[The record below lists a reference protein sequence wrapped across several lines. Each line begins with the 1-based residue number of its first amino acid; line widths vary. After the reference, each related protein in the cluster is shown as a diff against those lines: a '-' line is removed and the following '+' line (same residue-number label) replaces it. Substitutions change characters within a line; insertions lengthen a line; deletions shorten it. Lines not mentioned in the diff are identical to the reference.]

1 MRRMRRPSL
10 ANTPS
15 NMAVNLLSR
24 SRIKKREL
32 SCAVAEADQEVAGLL
47 GHPGAAG
54 VVVSPRRWT
63 RRVAC
68 STTARAA
75 AEAAAYRH
83 RRRLWRECPGVVP
96 ARIAASLA
104 RRGGVDAG
112 SLEKRANRTAATW

>member
-1 MRRMRRPSL
+1 MLLAGGYDLLKLLDLPRVRIGNFRPCACRSGRPRHIASGARTGVRRMRRPSL

-54 VVVSPRRWT
+54 VCGES
-63 RRVAC
+63 
-68 STTARAA
+68 
-75 AEAAAYRH
+75 E
-83 RRRLWRECPGVVP
+83 E
-96 ARIAASLA
+96 
-104 RRGGVDAG
+104 VDAAG
-112 SLEKRANRTAATW
+112 RVLHHSTCSR